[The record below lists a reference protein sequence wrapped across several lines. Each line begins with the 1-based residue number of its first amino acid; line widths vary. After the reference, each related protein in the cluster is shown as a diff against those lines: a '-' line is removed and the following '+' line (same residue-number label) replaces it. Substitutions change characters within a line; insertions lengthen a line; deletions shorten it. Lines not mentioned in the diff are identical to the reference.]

1 MREKHCCAIV
11 YSRSA
16 ADSAAEQAA
25 SSSRTRTALVILLLL
40 MMWHLEKGFKED
52 YLRFPRKFIFFE
64 FGLFSPD
71 LGGFRERERM

>member
-1 MREKHCCAIV
+1 M

-16 ADSAAEQAA
+16 AESAAEQAA

-52 YLRFPRKFIFFE
+52 YLRFPRKIIFFE
-64 FGLFSPD
+64 FGLF
-71 LGGFRERERM
+71 LGITKGLGKGKGCEVKDRWF